1 MDFSELKNQ
10 LNNNEIK
17 KVYLFYGPEEYL
29 KKHYLDSLEK
39 TVLDKAINPMDKLL
53 LEGVADINRIIN
65 SCETFPL
72 TSKKKLVVVKNSGL
86 FKAKKKTNT
95 EDVKNKNKKIQEYI
109 NNLPEHVCLVF
120 IEDKI
125 DKRLRIFDAIKKN
138 GIVVEF
144 KYQKP
149 LDLAKWT
156 VKVFGKYGKKI
167 SFKDASLLI
176 EYCEEG
182 MNEVHNEI
190 KKIASYLGERDEVN
204 YLDIEKVCTKS
215 VKSRVFD
222 VADAVSINDTDKAM
236 KLLNDM
242 EVLREPVPKIFVMLT
257 NHLRRVLQAK
267 QFKDKGINSKDAALK
282 MGLPPFV
289 YNKLSGQAKRFSC
302 DKLKNTI
309 YESAEYD
316 YLVKTGNIKDK
327 IALEMVISRLSNK

>member
-1 MDFSELKNQ
+1 MDIGKLKTQ

-17 KVYLFYGPEEYL
+17 NVYLFYGPEQYL
-29 KKHYLDSLEK
+29 KKYYLDLLEK
-39 TVLDKAINPMDKLL
+39 TVLDKAINPMDKLF
-53 LEGVADINRIIN
+53 LEGASDINSIIN

-72 TSKKKLVVVKNSGL
+72 ISKRKLVIVRNSGL
-86 FKAKKKTNT
+86 FKTKKKTNI
-95 EDVKNKNKKIQEYI
+95 DDIKNSNKKIQEYI
-109 NNLPEHVCLVF
+109 NNLPDHVCLVF
-120 IEDKI
+120 VEDSI
-125 DKRLRIFDAIKKN
+125 DKRLRIVETIKNN
-138 GIVVEF
+138 GLIVEF

-149 LDLAKWT
+149 LDLAKWAI
-156 VKVFGKYGKKI
+156 KVFNSLDKKI
-167 SFKDASLLI
+167 SFKDASLLV

-182 MNEVHNEI
+182 MNEVYNEI

-204 YLDIEKVCTKS
+204 SLDIEKVCTKS

-222 VADAVSINDTDKAM
+222 VADAVSINDTDKAR

-242 EVLREPVPKIFVMLT
+242 EALREPVPKIFVMLT

-267 QFKDKGINSKDAALK
+267 QFKNKGVNSKDAALK
-282 MGLPPFV
+282 MGIPP
-289 YNKLSGQAKRFSC
+289 YIYQKLSGQAKRFSS

-316 YLVKTGNIKDK
+316 YLIKTGNIKDK